1 MKVID
6 NFLSKDYYKELKD
19 LVHSNKFAWFYYKAT
34 THSTDDKNSMF
45 AHTLYNNNR
54 INSNFHNKFEPL
66 RHSISSHIPFNQLL
80 RIKLNLYPNQGKQI
94 KHYPHHDWTGKNN
107 IPEKDVHI
115 GVFNFTTC
123 NGSTVIGGKKIK
135 SKENQIVFFENTIE
149 HYGITQT
156 DSDVRIVLN
165 IVFK

>member
-19 LVHSNKFAWFYYKAT
+19 LVHSNKFGWFYYPAT
-34 THSTDDKNSMF
+34 THHAGDKNFMF
-45 AHTLYNNNR
+45 THTLYNNNR
-54 INSNFHNKFEPL
+54 VNSNFHHNFEQL
-66 RHSISSHIPFNQLL
+66 QNFISSHLSFNQLL
-80 RIKLNLYPNQGKQI
+80 RIKLNLYPNQGRPI
-94 KHYPHHDWTGKNN
+94 KHYPHHDWLNKNN
-107 IPEKDVHI
+107 IPDKDVSV